1 MSNTLTQNNPYVNRF
16 ENMLKPLQ
24 SRLLELEQN
33 LDSIKDDHPDKQQS
47 RLNVLEETS
56 KTKQEIEN
64 TQKNLEC
71 SKTMKGIRSD
81 KVPSNVEDHNVWN
94 DCWYDEE
101 RKLFVTHCEYFKE
114 LSDSRER
121 PHQIQYEK
129 ETNDDGIVALADKVE
144 FRFGYPSV
152 IQKDKEGNPVWY
164 LLPTL
169 TDNMLTEEIVS
180 TRLRPKSHEESILYR
195 TKSEQWI
202 TIGTQGLRLNERE
215 NEISDK
221 LKLYPKVPL
230 EELKT
235 LYGKK

>member
-1 MSNTLTQNNPYVNRF
+1 MSSTLTQSPYVNRF
-16 ENMLKPLQ
+16 ENMLEPLQ
-24 SRLLELEQN
+24 LRLVKLENDLN
-33 LDSIKDDHPDKQQS
+33 SIKDDHPYKQQS
-47 RLNVLEETS
+47 RRDILEEINKIKKNMES
-56 KTKQEIEN
+56 AE
-64 TQKNLEC
+64 KNLEY
-71 SKTMKGIRSD
+71 SKKMEIIRSD
-81 KVPSNVEDHNVWN
+81 KIPSNIADHNVWN

-101 RKLFVTHCEYFKE
+101 RKLFVTHCKYFKE

-144 FRFGYPSV
+144 FRFGYPCV

-169 TDNMLTEEIVS
+169 TDNILTEEIVT
-180 TRLRPKSHEESILYR
+180 TRLKPKSHEESILYR
-195 TKSEQWI
+195 TESEQWI
-202 TIGTQGLRLNERE
+202 TIGTQGLRLCEKE

-221 LKLYPKVPL
+221 LELYPKVPL

-235 LYGKK
+235 LYDKK